1 MQRYIVRRLVQTVI
15 VILLASMVI
24 FAGTRLT
31 ADPLK
36 LLLDEHATKEEE
48 ALVRERLGLDRPIW
62 EQFIRFVIG
71 MTRGDFGESW
81 VYRKPAMEL
90 VLERLPASLQ
100 LAGGAA
106 ALSLVLAIP
115 FGILSGYARASG
127 RWPLLDKLVVIFSL
141 LGISAPTFWV
151 GIFAILIFAVKLNWL
166 PTSGRGTL
174 AHAVMPVCILSFG
187 SLATMVR
194 LARSGMLEAYH
205 EDYIRTARAKGLHER
220 QVLFRHAFKNVMI
233 PVVTVSGMTIGNMLV
248 YATVIETI
256 FAWPG
261 MGRLLQDSM
270 LKLDYPVMVAYGMV
284 VAVVFSILN
293 LVVDLS
299 YVIFDPRIGHE

>member
-1 MQRYIVRRLVQTVI
+1 MQRYIVRRLIQTVI

-31 ADPLK
+31 ADPMK
-36 LLLDEHATKEEE
+36 LLLDEHATKEQEE
-48 ALVRERLGLDRPIW
+48 ITRQRLGLDRPIW
-62 EQFIRFVIG
+62 QQYLRFVVG

-81 VYRKPAMEL
+81 VYRRPAMKL

-100 LAGGAA
+100 LAAGAA
-106 ALSLVLAIP
+106 VLSLVLAIP
-115 FGILSGYARASG
+115 FGVLSGYARASG
-127 RWPLLDKLVVIFSL
+127 RWPLLDKLVVTFSL

-151 GIFAILIFAVKLNWL
+151 AIFAILVFAVKLHWL

-194 LARSGMLEAYH
+194 LARSGTLEVYH
-205 EDYIRTARAKGLHER
+205 DDYVRTARAKGLHER
-220 QVLFRHAFKNVMI
+220 QVLFRHALKNVMI
-233 PVVTVSGMTIGNMLV
+233 PVITVSGMTLGGMLV

-293 LVVDLS
+293 LLVDVS
-299 YVIFDPRIGHE
+299 YVFFDPRITND